1 MIENEIWNNNPNQ
14 FVIGAD
20 EVGRGSIAGPIVAA
34 SVRLSFKDNMHLG
47 SVKDS
52 KKMSENKRNE
62 IFKYIN
68 DTDIKIIYSIMTH
81 VEIDTLGI
89 NHCNKKVLE
98 DVLSPYFESK
108 DLLFVDYV
116 KGINQNVKAIT
127 KGEDKSLAIALA
139 SIMAKVYRDTL
150 MIQMSLEYP
159 EYGLDMNKGYG
170 TKKHYEAIEN
180 YGVKDFHRKTFL
192 K

>member
-52 KKMSENKRNE
+52 KKMTENKRNE

-68 DTDIKIIYSIMTH
+68 DTDIEIIIDNDLELIEMWEKLNHKVIDANNKFSFEGKLGMGYNIYNTVRRNLFSDTYLTMSNISDSDIFNIKFQKKPFMNFIWFS
-81 VEIDTLGI
+81 VLLISLGGILNFFNRKKEI
-89 NHCNKKVLE
+89 
-98 DVLSPYFESK
+98 
-108 DLLFVDYV
+108 
-116 KGINQNVKAIT
+116 
-127 KGEDKSLAIALA
+127 
-139 SIMAKVYRDTL
+139 
-150 MIQMSLEYP
+150 
-159 EYGLDMNKGYG
+159 
-170 TKKHYEAIEN
+170 
-180 YGVKDFHRKTFL
+180 
-192 K
+192 